1 MLVIPLK
8 VKYMLL
14 FEMINQEN
22 EKEWLGNDNGHYL
35 NHYCHSSCMH
45 QQTTYFGTDVTQVTA

>member
-1 MLVIPLK
+1 
-8 VKYMLL
+8 MLL